1 MFHTIKRILDIAGDQ
16 KKYIYAGI
24 VCNILKTFSM
34 AMMLMAVYVVI
45 SHLDS
50 LTAEVIGQGLGI
62 LIASVFGRFL
72 FQWLED
78 ISMSAK
84 GFDIFRDYRLAIGE
98 KMKSA
103 PMGYFSDQRLGT
115 IQTTLTSTVVE
126 LEQYSMLFITDI
138 TGGVS
143 MSVIIIVMMMF
154 FSPWFSLLSLAGL
167 LVGLYVLGMVQKAA
181 AEHTPKV
188 QEAQEEL
195 VTQSLEYI
203 RGIAVLRSFSQTV
216 GQDGAV
222 YQSFHRR
229 QKAALDQ
236 EKAALP
242 ALRLYILV
250 FKLTGCALMFL
261 STFLYLQGAI
271 SLTYCFLFLVAS
283 FILYS
288 EMEVM
293 GDGSFLDKKIATEL
307 DRLEAVTNIPSLDR
321 TDKALAPGRFDIEL
335 KDVSFSYGG
344 GRKVIDHVSL
354 KIPQGTTCA
363 VVGPSGSGK
372 TTLCSLI
379 ARFWDVQEGSVCV
392 GGTDVK
398 DCTADSLLKNLS
410 MVFQNVYLFH
420 DSIENNIKFGNPNA
434 THEQVVEAARR
445 AQCHDFIMALPDG
458 YHTMVGEGG
467 STLSGGEKQKM
478 ALARALYK
486 NAPVVVLDEPTAAL
500 DALAEYRLYQS
511 FDGMI
516 GEKSAVYISHRLSS
530 TRFCDTIAMFKGGEM
545 VEYGTHDELLKKD
558 GAYAEMFRVQ
568 AQYYIEDGAEYVPA
582 EEGGVVRE

>member
-143 MSVIIIVMMMF
+143 MSVIIIVMMLF
-154 FSPWFSLLSLAGL
+154 FSPWFSLLSLVGL

-203 RGIAVLRSFSQTV
+203 RASRCCAPSP
-216 GQDGAV
+216 
-222 YQSFHRR
+222 RR
-229 QKAALDQ
+229 
-236 EKAALP
+236 
-242 ALRLYILV
+242 
-250 FKLTGCALMFL
+250 
-261 STFLYLQGAI
+261 
-271 SLTYCFLFLVAS
+271 
-283 FILYS
+283 
-288 EMEVM
+288 
-293 GDGSFLDKKIATEL
+293 
-307 DRLEAVTNIPSLDR
+307 
-321 TDKALAPGRFDIEL
+321 
-335 KDVSFSYGG
+335 
-344 GRKVIDHVSL
+344 
-354 KIPQGTTCA
+354 
-363 VVGPSGSGK
+363 
-372 TTLCSLI
+372 
-379 ARFWDVQEGSVCV
+379 
-392 GGTDVK
+392 
-398 DCTADSLLKNLS
+398 
-410 MVFQNVYLFH
+410 
-420 DSIENNIKFGNPNA
+420 
-434 THEQVVEAARR
+434 
-445 AQCHDFIMALPDG
+445 
-458 YHTMVGEGG
+458 
-467 STLSGGEKQKM
+467 
-478 ALARALYK
+478 
-486 NAPVVVLDEPTAAL
+486 
-500 DALAEYRLYQS
+500 
-511 FDGMI
+511 
-516 GEKSAVYISHRLSS
+516 
-530 TRFCDTIAMFKGGEM
+530 
-545 VEYGTHDELLKKD
+545 
-558 GAYAEMFRVQ
+558 
-568 AQYYIEDGAEYVPA
+568 
-582 EEGGVVRE
+582 

>member
-271 SLTYCFLFLVAS
+271 SLTLLLFVPGGV
-283 FILYS
+283 LYPLLR
-288 EMEVM
+288 
-293 GDGSFLDKKIATEL
+293 DGGHGGRLLPGQE
-307 DRLEAVTNIPSLDR
+307 DRHRAGP
-321 TDKALAPGRFDIEL
+321 A
-335 KDVSFSYGG
+335 GG
-344 GRKVIDHVSL
+344 GDQHPLPGPDGQGPRSRPLRHRAEGCILLLWRRPEGHRPCFSQNPPGDYLRRGGTVRLWKDHLMQPDRPFLGCAGGKCLRGRHGCEGLHRRQPAEKPLHGLPKCVSL
-354 KIPQGTTCA
+354 P
-363 VVGPSGSGK
+363 
-372 TTLCSLI
+372 
-379 ARFWDVQEGSVCV
+379 
-392 GGTDVK
+392 
-398 DCTADSLLKNLS
+398 
-410 MVFQNVYLFH
+410 
-420 DSIENNIKFGNPNA
+420 
-434 THEQVVEAARR
+434 
-445 AQCHDFIMALPDG
+445 
-458 YHTMVGEGG
+458 
-467 STLSGGEKQKM
+467 
-478 ALARALYK
+478 
-486 NAPVVVLDEPTAAL
+486 
-500 DALAEYRLYQS
+500 RL
-511 FDGMI
+511 
-516 GEKSAVYISHRLSS
+516 H
-530 TRFCDTIAMFKGGEM
+530 
-545 VEYGTHDELLKKD
+545 
-558 GAYAEMFRVQ
+558 
-568 AQYYIEDGAEYVPA
+568 
-582 EEGGVVRE
+582 

>member
-143 MSVIIIVMMMF
+143 MSVIIIVMMLF
-154 FSPWFSLLSLAGL
+154 FSPWFSLLSLVGL

-222 YQSFHRR
+222 YQSFRRR

-271 SLTYCFLFLVAS
+271 SLIYCFLFLVAS

-335 KDVSFSYGG
+335 KSANKKS
-344 GRKVIDHVSL
+344 I
-354 KIPQGTTCA
+354 
-363 VVGPSGSGK
+363 GK
-372 TTLCSLI
+372 
-379 ARFWDVQEGSVCV
+379 
-392 GGTDVK
+392 
-398 DCTADSLLKNLS
+398 
-410 MVFQNVYLFH
+410 
-420 DSIENNIKFGNPNA
+420 
-434 THEQVVEAARR
+434 
-445 AQCHDFIMALPDG
+445 
-458 YHTMVGEGG
+458 
-467 STLSGGEKQKM
+467 
-478 ALARALYK
+478 
-486 NAPVVVLDEPTAAL
+486 
-500 DALAEYRLYQS
+500 
-511 FDGMI
+511 
-516 GEKSAVYISHRLSS
+516 
-530 TRFCDTIAMFKGGEM
+530 
-545 VEYGTHDELLKKD
+545 
-558 GAYAEMFRVQ
+558 
-568 AQYYIEDGAEYVPA
+568 
-582 EEGGVVRE
+582 

>member
-143 MSVIIIVMMMF
+143 MSVIIIVMMLF

-216 GQDGAV
+216 GQDGRSVSVLPPAAEGGAGSGEGSPARPAALYSGV
-222 YQSFHRR
+222 QAHRLRPHVPVHLPLPAGGHLPDLLLFVPGGVLYPLLRDGGHGGRLLPGQEDRHRAGPAGGGDQHPLPGPDGQGPRSRPLRHRAEGCILLLWRRPEGHRPCFSQNPPGDYLRRGGTVRLWKDHLMQPDRPFLGCAGGKCLRGRHGCEGLHRR
-229 QKAALDQ
+229 QPA
-236 EKAALP
+236 EKPLHGLP
-242 ALRLYILV
+242 
-250 FKLTGCALMFL
+250 KC
-261 STFLYLQGAI
+261 
-271 SLTYCFLFLVAS
+271 
-283 FILYS
+283 
-288 EMEVM
+288 
-293 GDGSFLDKKIATEL
+293 
-307 DRLEAVTNIPSLDR
+307 
-321 TDKALAPGRFDIEL
+321 
-335 KDVSFSYGG
+335 
-344 GRKVIDHVSL
+344 VSL
-354 KIPQGTTCA
+354 P
-363 VVGPSGSGK
+363 
-372 TTLCSLI
+372 
-379 ARFWDVQEGSVCV
+379 
-392 GGTDVK
+392 
-398 DCTADSLLKNLS
+398 
-410 MVFQNVYLFH
+410 
-420 DSIENNIKFGNPNA
+420 
-434 THEQVVEAARR
+434 
-445 AQCHDFIMALPDG
+445 
-458 YHTMVGEGG
+458 
-467 STLSGGEKQKM
+467 
-478 ALARALYK
+478 
-486 NAPVVVLDEPTAAL
+486 
-500 DALAEYRLYQS
+500 RL
-511 FDGMI
+511 
-516 GEKSAVYISHRLSS
+516 H
-530 TRFCDTIAMFKGGEM
+530 
-545 VEYGTHDELLKKD
+545 
-558 GAYAEMFRVQ
+558 
-568 AQYYIEDGAEYVPA
+568 
-582 EEGGVVRE
+582 

>member
-1 MFHTIKRILDIAGDQ
+1 MGAVSKHGSFCRKGGQLNVPYHQTDLDIAGDQ

-143 MSVIIIVMMMF
+143 MSVIIIVMMLF
-154 FSPWFSLLSLAGL
+154 FSPWFSLLSWRACWWASMCWEWCRKPRQSTPQGAGGAGGAGHPVAGVHPGHRGAAL
-167 LVGLYVLGMVQKAA
+167 LL
-181 AEHTPKV
+181 P
-188 QEAQEEL
+188 
-195 VTQSLEYI
+195 
-203 RGIAVLRSFSQTV
+203 
-216 GQDGAV
+216 DGGAGRAV

-250 FKLTGCALMFL
+250 FKLTAAPSCSCPPS
-261 STFLYLQGAI
+261 ST
-271 SLTYCFLFLVAS
+271 C
-283 FILYS
+283 
-288 EMEVM
+288 
-293 GDGSFLDKKIATEL
+293 
-307 DRLEAVTNIPSLDR
+307 R
-321 TDKALAPGRFDIEL
+321 
-335 KDVSFSYGG
+335 
-344 GRKVIDHVSL
+344 
-354 KIPQGTTCA
+354 
-363 VVGPSGSGK
+363 GPS
-372 TTLCSLI
+372 
-379 ARFWDVQEGSVCV
+379 
-392 GGTDVK
+392 
-398 DCTADSLLKNLS
+398 
-410 MVFQNVYLFH
+410 
-420 DSIENNIKFGNPNA
+420 P
-434 THEQVVEAARR
+434 
-445 AQCHDFIMALPDG
+445 
-458 YHTMVGEGG
+458 
-467 STLSGGEKQKM
+467 
-478 ALARALYK
+478 
-486 NAPVVVLDEPTAAL
+486 
-500 DALAEYRLYQS
+500 
-511 FDGMI
+511 
-516 GEKSAVYISHRLSS
+516 
-530 TRFCDTIAMFKGGEM
+530 
-545 VEYGTHDELLKKD
+545 
-558 GAYAEMFRVQ
+558 
-568 AQYYIEDGAEYVPA
+568 
-582 EEGGVVRE
+582 